1 MFHHLLYPTT
11 LRGKMLH
18 SSLICYLCISLIG
31 CTTPQQPTVKP
42 PTTVA
47 RAMETRSFS
56 KDMKTVL
63 KASIN
68 ALQDMDY
75 TIDVLNSDIGLIT
88 ASRTT
93 EQRQTKL
100 SRDNSNNNTNPLSG
114 LGDLIPIVFIAGAAI
129 ILFNLIFD
137 NDDDDHDKRRDR
149 DGPTI
154 NLGSGDSGRDSGPVG
169 PRIYRYKVTINLNDL
184 NAENTKIRVSASGEI
199 EQDAKI
205 LSTGGIHEPEFF
217 RQFFANVNKSLFL
230 EDQEQ

>member
-1 MFHHLLYPTT
+1 MFHRLLYPSNFKGKTFHSALT
-11 LRGKMLH
+11 L
-18 SSLICYLCISLIG
+18 YLCTSLIG
-31 CTTPQQPTVKP
+31 CSAPQQPTVKP

-93 EQRQTKL
+93 EKGQASL
-100 SRDNSNNNTNPLSG
+100 SLDNPNNNNQDSR
-114 LGDLIPIVFIAGAAI
+114 LGQLIPVVFIAGAVI
-129 ILFNLIFD
+129 ILFNLIFGG
-137 NDDDDHDKRRDR
+137 DDDSDGDKRRNR

-154 NLGSGDSGRDSGPVG
+154 NLGSGGNGGDSDPVG
-169 PRIYRYKVTINLNDL
+169 PRIFRYKVTINLNDL
-184 NAENTKIRVSASGEI
+184 NADNTKVRVSASGEI
-199 EQDAKI
+199 EQDGKI
-205 LSTGGIHEPEFF
+205 LSTGGIHEPKFF
-217 RQFFANVNKSLFL
+217 QQFFANVNKALFL
-230 EDQEQ
+230 EDEDL